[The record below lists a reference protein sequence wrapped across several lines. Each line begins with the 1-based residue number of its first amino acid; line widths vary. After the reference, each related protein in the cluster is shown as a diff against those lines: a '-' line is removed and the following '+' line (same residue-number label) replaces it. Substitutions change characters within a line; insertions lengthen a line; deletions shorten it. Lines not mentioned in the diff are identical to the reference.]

1 MRSWLSPLGLV
12 SVAAIAIGSM
22 GWEDDRVLARRRAP
36 ERDRP
41 AVVVASDRSAP
52 RVDDDALRV
61 HVADAQNLAEV
72 LEWTTP
78 RMGDDFV
85 ADRMFAARDVPMI
98 GRELLDRWAEAHLR
112 WSDVSAGG
120 EIALGHAIHDA
131 APFRGLRLCV
141 RGDYAAVDA
150 RALHDVTLVTREQGL
165 ELAHRAHVV
174 GELPARRADVRFCGV
189 VVGRRVV
196 SAKERPGL
204 ILTGMLRDEPAP
216 APLETSVDEAV
227 EQMFGDAADDTPTW
241 TL

>member
-1 MRSWLSPLGLV
+1 
-12 SVAAIAIGSM
+12 M
-22 GWEDDRVLARRRAP
+22 GWEDERVLAKRRAP
-36 ERDRP
+36 ERERP

-52 RVDDDALRV
+52 RVDDDELRLRV
-61 HVADAQNLAEV
+61 AEARNLGEA

-85 ADRMFAARDVPMI
+85 ADRMFAAREVPRI
-98 GRELLDRWAEAHLR
+98 GRELFDRWAEAHLR
-112 WSDVSAGG
+112 WSDVSSHTA
-120 EIALGHAIHDA
+120 EIDLGHAIHDA
-131 APFRGLRLCV
+131 SPFRGLRLCV
-141 RGDYAAVDA
+141 RGDFAALDA
-150 RALHDVTLVTREQGL
+150 RAPHEVSLVTREQGL

-174 GELPARRADVRFCGV
+174 GDIPAQRIDVRFCGV

-216 APLETSVDEAV
+216 PPRETTVDEAV
-227 EQMFGDAADDTPTW
+227 EEMFGDAADDTPTW